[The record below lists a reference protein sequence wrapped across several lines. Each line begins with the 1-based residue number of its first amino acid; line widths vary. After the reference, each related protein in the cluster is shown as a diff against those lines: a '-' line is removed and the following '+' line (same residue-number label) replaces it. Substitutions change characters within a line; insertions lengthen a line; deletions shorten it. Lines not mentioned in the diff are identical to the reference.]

1 MKDDIIPSK
10 WFDLGP
16 GMKGRFIKR
25 NESKF
30 SKAVLNLLK
39 AAKKEKVNFDLKVKA
54 NGQD

>member
-1 MKDDIIPSK
+1 MKDDIISSG

-25 NESKF
+25 KESEF
-30 SKAVLNLLK
+30 LKAVLDLMK

-54 NGQD
+54 NGQN